1 MIWDLN
7 IRIFHLMLIITV
19 IISIISGKFSY
30 FYIHE
35 ISGITLFFLIL
46 FRIYWGFFGG
56 YYSKFKNFNLNK
68 NSLFNYF
75 KNKEKKYFG
84 HNPLGS
90 LSIFSIFVLILLT
103 SLSGMFSSDDIFYD
117 GPFVKLAPQSVGI
130 FTNIH
135 DILHYF
141 LYLLII
147 LHLSAVSYYQFF
159 LKEKIIN
166 QMIDGK
172 SKDKNFIQKDYPS
185 KKNSYALLFL
195 IRTPPGTGTKFPFVK
210 AFTALIK

>member
-7 IRIFHLMLIITV
+7 IRIFHLMLIITI

-90 LSIFSIFVLILLT
+90 LSIFSIFVLILLL
-103 SLSGMFSSDDIFYD
+103 SISGMFSSDDIFYD
-117 GPFVKLAPQSVGI
+117 GPFVKLAPQLVGI
-130 FTNIH
+130 FTYIH

-185 KKNSYALLFL
+185 KKNGYALLVLILIFSGPSIFYFL
-195 IRTPPGTGTKFPFVK
+195 TYIWN
-210 AFTALIK
+210 

>member
-7 IRIFHLMLIITV
+7 IRIFHLLLILTIT
-19 IISIISGKFSY
+19 ISIISGKFSY

-35 ISGITLFFLIL
+35 ISGVTLFFLIL
-46 FRIYWGFFGG
+46 FRIYWGFYGG

-68 NSLFNYF
+68 NSLLNYF
-75 KNKEKKYFG
+75 KNKNKIFFG

-90 LSIFSIFVLILLT
+90 LSIFSIFILILLT

-117 GPFVKLAPQSVGI
+117 GPFVKLAPQLVGF
-130 FTNIH
+130 FTSIH
-135 DILHYF
+135 DTLHYF
-141 LYLLII
+141 LYSLII

-185 KKNSYALLFL
+185 KKNGYALLVLILIFSGPSIFYFL
-195 IRTPPGTGTKFPFVK
+195 TYIWN
-210 AFTALIK
+210 

>member
-7 IRIFHLMLIITV
+7 IRIFHLMLIITI

-90 LSIFSIFVLILLT
+90 LSIFSFFVLILLT

-117 GPFVKLAPQSVGI
+117 GPFVKLAPQLVGI

-185 KKNSYALLFL
+185 KKNGYALLIL
-195 IRTPPGTGTKFPFVK
+195 I
-210 AFTALIK
+210 LIFSGPSIFYYLTNIWN

>member
-68 NSLFNYF
+68 NSLFNYS

-117 GPFVKLAPQSVGI
+117 GPFVKLAPQLVGI
-130 FTNIH
+130 FTNVH
-135 DILHYF
+135 NILHYF

-185 KKNSYALLFL
+185 KKNGYALLVL
-195 IRTPPGTGTKFPFVK
+195 I
-210 AFTALIK
+210 LIFSGPSIFYYLTNIWN

>member
-68 NSLFNYF
+68 NSLFNYL
-75 KNKEKKYFG
+75 KNKEKKFFG

-90 LSIFSIFVLILLT
+90 LSIFSIFVIIFLT

-117 GPFVKLAPQSVGI
+117 GPFVKLAPQLVGI
-130 FTNIH
+130 FTNVH

-185 KKNSYALLFL
+185 KKNGYALLVLILIFSGPSIFYFL
-195 IRTPPGTGTKFPFVK
+195 TYIWN
-210 AFTALIK
+210 

>member
-7 IRIFHLMLIITV
+7 IRIFHLMLIITI
-19 IISIISGKFSY
+19 IISILSGKFSY

-68 NSLFNYF
+68 NSLLNYF
-75 KNKEKKYFG
+75 KNKGEKYSG

-90 LSIFSIFVLILLT
+90 LSIFSIFLLILLT

-117 GPFVKLAPQSVGI
+117 GPFVKFAPKLVGI
-130 FTNIH
+130 FTNVH

-141 LYLLII
+141 LYFLII

-172 SKDKNFIQKDYPS
+172 SKNRNFIQKDYPS
-185 KKNSYALLFL
+185 KKNGYGLLVL
-195 IRTPPGTGTKFPFVK
+195 I
-210 AFTALIK
+210 LIFSGPSIFYYLTNIWS

>member
-7 IRIFHLMLIITV
+7 IRAFHLMLILTI

-35 ISGITLFFLIL
+35 ISGITLFLLIL

-90 LSIFSIFVLILLT
+90 LSIFSIFVLILLL
-103 SLSGMFSSDDIFYD
+103 SVSGMFSSDDIFYD
-117 GPFVKLAPQSVGI
+117 GPFVKLAPQLVGF

-135 DILHYF
+135 DTLHYF
-141 LYLLII
+141 LYSLII

-172 SKDKNFIQKDYPS
+172 SKNKNFIQKDYQS
-185 KKNSYALLFL
+185 KKNGYALLVL
-195 IRTPPGTGTKFPFVK
+195 ILTFSGPSIFYYL
-210 AFTALIK
+210 ANIWN

>member
-7 IRIFHLMLIITV
+7 TRIFHLMLILTI

-35 ISGITLFFLIL
+35 ISGVTLFFLIL

-117 GPFVKLAPQSVGI
+117 GPFVKLAPQLVGF

-135 DILHYF
+135 DTLHYF
-141 LYLLII
+141 LYSLII

-166 QMIDGK
+166 QMIDGR
-172 SKDKNFIQKDYPS
+172 SKDKNFIQKYYPS
-185 KKNSYALLFL
+185 KKNGYALLVLILIFSRPSIFYFL
-195 IRTPPGTGTKFPFVK
+195 TYIWN
-210 AFTALIK
+210 

>member
-7 IRIFHLMLIITV
+7 TRIFHLMLILTI

-117 GPFVKLAPQSVGI
+117 GPFVKLAPQLVGI

-166 QMIDGK
+166 QMIDGR
-172 SKDKNFIQKDYPS
+172 SKDINFIQKDYPS
-185 KKNSYALLFL
+185 KKNGYALLVL
-195 IRTPPGTGTKFPFVK
+195 I
-210 AFTALIK
+210 LIFSGPSIFYYLTNIWN

>member
-7 IRIFHLMLIITV
+7 TRIFHLMLILTI

-35 ISGITLFFLIL
+35 ISGMTLFFLIL

-90 LSIFSIFVLILLT
+90 LSIFSIFVLILFT

-117 GPFVKLAPQSVGI
+117 GPFVKLVPQLVGI
-130 FTNIH
+130 FTNVH

-185 KKNSYALLFL
+185 KKNGYALLVL
-195 IRTPPGTGTKFPFVK
+195 I
-210 AFTALIK
+210 LIFSGPSIFYYLTNIWN

>member
-1 MIWDLN
+1 MIWDIN
-7 IRIFHLMLIITV
+7 IRIFHLMLIITI
-19 IISIISGKFSY
+19 IISIISVKFSY

-68 NSLFNYF
+68 NSIFNYF

-117 GPFVKLAPQSVGI
+117 GPLVKLAPQLVGF

-135 DILHYF
+135 NLLHYF

-185 KKNSYALLFL
+185 KKNGYALLVLILIFSGPSIFYFL
-195 IRTPPGTGTKFPFVK
+195 TYIWN
-210 AFTALIK
+210 

>member
-7 IRIFHLMLIITV
+7 IRIFHLLLILTIT
-19 IISIISGKFSY
+19 ISIISGKFSY

-35 ISGITLFFLIL
+35 ISGVTLFFLIL

-68 NSLFNYF
+68 NSLLNYF
-75 KNKEKKYFG
+75 KNKNKIFFG

-90 LSIFSIFVLILLT
+90 LSIFSIFLLILLT

-117 GPFVKLAPQSVGI
+117 GPFVKFAPKLVGI
-130 FTNIH
+130 FTKIH

-185 KKNSYALLFL
+185 KKNSYGLLILAIIFFGPSIFYYL
-195 IRTPPGTGTKFPFVK
+195 ANIR
-210 AFTALIK
+210 I

>member
-7 IRIFHLMLIITV
+7 TRIFHLMLILTI

-90 LSIFSIFVLILLT
+90 LSIFSFFVLILLI

-117 GPFVKLAPQSVGI
+117 GPFVKLAPQLVGI
-130 FTNIH
+130 FTNVH

-185 KKNSYALLFL
+185 KKNGYALLVL
-195 IRTPPGTGTKFPFVK
+195 I
-210 AFTALIK
+210 LIFSGPSIFYYLTNIWN

>member
-7 IRIFHLMLIITV
+7 IRIFHLMLIITI

-117 GPFVKLAPQSVGI
+117 GPFVKLAPQLVGI
-130 FTNIH
+130 FTNVH
-135 DILHYF
+135 HILHYF

-166 QMIDGK
+166 QMIDGR

-185 KKNSYALLFL
+185 KKNGYALLVL
-195 IRTPPGTGTKFPFVK
+195 I
-210 AFTALIK
+210 LIFSGPSIFYYLTNIWN

>member
-7 IRIFHLMLIITV
+7 TRIFHLMLILAI

-56 YYSKFKNFNLNK
+56 YYSKFENFNLNK

-84 HNPLGS
+84 HNPFGS

-117 GPFVKLAPQSVGI
+117 GPFVKLAPQLVGI
-130 FTNIH
+130 FTNVH

-185 KKNSYALLFL
+185 KKNGYALLLL
-195 IRTPPGTGTKFPFVK
+195 I
-210 AFTALIK
+210 LIFSGPSIFYYLTNIWN

>member
-117 GPFVKLAPQSVGI
+117 GPFVKLAPQLVGF

-135 DILHYF
+135 DTLHYF
-141 LYLLII
+141 LYSLII

-185 KKNSYALLFL
+185 KINGYALLILILIFSGPSIFYFL
-195 IRTPPGTGTKFPFVK
+195 TYIWN
-210 AFTALIK
+210 

>member
-7 IRIFHLMLIITV
+7 IRIFHLMLIITI
-19 IISIISGKFSY
+19 IISILSGKFSY

-46 FRIYWGFFGG
+46 FRLYWGFFGG

-68 NSLFNYF
+68 NSLLNYL
-75 KNKEKKYFG
+75 KKKDNKYFG

-90 LSIFSIFVLILLT
+90 LSIFSIFIIILMT
-103 SLSGMFSSDDIFYD
+103 SAVGMFSSDDIFYD
-117 GPFVKLAPQSVGI
+117 GPFVKLAPKLVRT

-135 DILHYF
+135 NILHYF
-141 LYLLII
+141 IYILII
-147 LHLSAVSYYQFF
+147 LHLSAVTYHQFF

-185 KKNSYALLFL
+185 KKNSYGLLILAIIFFGPSIFYYL
-195 IRTPPGTGTKFPFVK
+195 ANIR
-210 AFTALIK
+210 I

>member
-7 IRIFHLMLIITV
+7 IRIFHLMLIITI

-46 FRIYWGFFGG
+46 YRIYWGFFGG
-56 YYSKFKNFNLNK
+56 YYSKFKNFNFNK

-117 GPFVKLAPQSVGI
+117 GPFVKLAPQLVGI

-159 LKEKIIN
+159 LKQKIIN
-166 QMIDGK
+166 QIIDGK
-172 SKDKNFIQKDYPS
+172 SEDKNFIQKDYPS
-185 KKNSYALLFL
+185 KKNRYALLVL
-195 IRTPPGTGTKFPFVK
+195 I
-210 AFTALIK
+210 LIFSGPSIFYYLTNIWN

>member
-90 LSIFSIFVLILLT
+90 LSIFSIFVLILLL
-103 SLSGMFSSDDIFYD
+103 SVSGMFSSDDIFYD
-117 GPFVKLAPQSVGI
+117 GPFVKLAPQLVRI

-135 DILHYF
+135 NILHYF
-141 LYLLII
+141 LYILLI
-147 LHLSAVSYYQFF
+147 LHLCAVSYYQFF
-159 LKEKIIN
+159 LKEKIIT

-172 SKDKNFIQKDYPS
+172 SQDKNFMQKDYPS
-185 KKNSYALLFL
+185 KKYDYALLVL
-195 IRTPPGTGTKFPFVK
+195 ILVFSGPSIVYYLTN
-210 AFTALIK
+210 IWS

>member
-7 IRIFHLMLIITV
+7 TRIFHLMLILTI

-30 FYIHE
+30 FYIHD
-35 ISGITLFFLIL
+35 ISGMTLFFLIL

-68 NSLFNYF
+68 NSLFDYY

-117 GPFVKLAPQSVGI
+117 GPFVKFAPKFVGI
-130 FTNIH
+130 FTNVH
-135 DILHYF
+135 NILHYF

-147 LHLSAVSYYQFF
+147 LHLSALSYYQFF

-172 SKDKNFIQKDYPS
+172 SKDKNFVQKDYPS
-185 KKNSYALLFL
+185 KKNGYALLVL
-195 IRTPPGTGTKFPFVK
+195 I
-210 AFTALIK
+210 LIFSGPSIFYYLTNIWN

>member
-117 GPFVKLAPQSVGI
+117 GPFVKLAPQLVGI
-130 FTNIH
+130 FTNVH

-166 QMIDGK
+166 QMIDGR
-172 SKDKNFIQKDYPS
+172 SKGKNFIQKDYPS
-185 KKNSYALLFL
+185 KKNGYALLVL
-195 IRTPPGTGTKFPFVK
+195 I
-210 AFTALIK
+210 LIFSGPSIFYYLTNIWN

>member
-7 IRIFHLMLIITV
+7 IRIFHLMLIITI

-56 YYSKFKNFNLNK
+56 YYSKFKNFNLYK
-68 NSLFNYF
+68 YSLLNHL

-117 GPFVKLAPQSVGI
+117 GPFVKLAPQLVGF
-130 FTNIH
+130 FTKIH
-135 DILHYF
+135 DTLHYF
-141 LYLLII
+141 LYSLII

-172 SKDKNFIQKDYPS
+172 SKDKNFIQKDYLS
-185 KKNSYALLFL
+185 KKNGYALLVLILIFSGPSIFYFL
-195 IRTPPGTGTKFPFVK
+195 TYIWN
-210 AFTALIK
+210 

>member
-7 IRIFHLMLIITV
+7 IRIFHLMLIITI

-35 ISGITLFFLIL
+35 ISGLTLFLLIL

-68 NSLFNYF
+68 KSLFNHF
-75 KNKEKKYFG
+75 KNKKKKYFG

-90 LSIFSIFVLILLT
+90 LSIFSIFILILIT

-117 GPFVKLAPQSVGI
+117 GPFAKLAPHLVGN
-130 FTNIH
+130 FTKIH
-135 DILHYF
+135 NILHYF
-141 LYLLII
+141 LYILLI

-172 SKDKNFIQKDYPS
+172 SKDKNFIEKDNPS
-185 KKNSYALLFL
+185 KKNAYGLLVL
-195 IRTPPGTGTKFPFVK
+195 I
-210 AFTALIK
+210 LIFIGPSIFYYLTNIRS

>member
-1 MIWDLN
+1 MICDLN
-7 IRIFHLMLIITV
+7 TRIFHLMLILTI

-35 ISGITLFFLIL
+35 ISGMTLFFLIL

-117 GPFVKLAPQSVGI
+117 GPFVKLAPQLVGI

-159 LKEKIIN
+159 LKEKLIN
-166 QMIDGK
+166 QMINGK

-185 KKNSYALLFL
+185 KKNGYALLVL
-195 IRTPPGTGTKFPFVK
+195 I
-210 AFTALIK
+210 LIFSGPSTFYYLANIWN

>member
-7 IRIFHLMLIITV
+7 TRIFHLLLILTIT
-19 IISIISGKFSY
+19 ISIISGKFSY

-35 ISGITLFFLIL
+35 ISGITVFLLIL

-56 YYSKFKNFNLNK
+56 FYSKFKNFNLNK
-68 NSLFNYF
+68 NSLLNFF

-90 LSIFSIFVLILLT
+90 LSIFSIFLLILFL

-117 GPFVKLAPQSVGI
+117 GPFVKLAPQLVGF

-135 DILHYF
+135 NILHYF
-141 LYLLII
+141 LYTLLI
-147 LHLSAVSYYQFF
+147 LHLCAVSYYQFY

-172 SKDKNFIQKDYPS
+172 SQDKNFIQKDYPS
-185 KKNSYALLFL
+185 KKSVYGLLVL
-195 IRTPPGTGTKFPFVK
+195 I
-210 AFTALIK
+210 LIFSGPSIFYYLTNIWN

>member
-7 IRIFHLMLIITV
+7 IRIFHLMLIITI

-30 FYIHE
+30 FFIHE

-68 NSLFNYF
+68 NSLLNYF

-90 LSIFSIFVLILLT
+90 LSIFSIFLLILLL
-103 SLSGMFSSDDIFYD
+103 SISGMFSSDDIFYD
-117 GPFVKLAPQSVGI
+117 GPFVKLAPQLVGI

-141 LYLLII
+141 LYLFII
-147 LHLSAVSYYQFF
+147 LHLSAVSFYQFF

-185 KKNSYALLFL
+185 KKNGYALLVLILIFSGPSIFYFL
-195 IRTPPGTGTKFPFVK
+195 TYIWN
-210 AFTALIK
+210 

>member
-7 IRIFHLMLIITV
+7 IRIFHLMLIITI

-68 NSLFNYF
+68 NSFFNYF
-75 KNKEKKYFG
+75 KNKKKKYFG

-90 LSIFSIFVLILLT
+90 LSIFSFFVLILLT

-117 GPFVKLAPQSVGI
+117 GPFVKLAPQLVEI

-185 KKNSYALLFL
+185 KKNGYALLVL
-195 IRTPPGTGTKFPFVK
+195 I
-210 AFTALIK
+210 LIFSGPSIFYYLTNIWN

>member
-7 IRIFHLMLIITV
+7 IRIFHLMLIITI

-35 ISGITLFFLIL
+35 ISGITLCLLIL

-68 NSLFNYF
+68 NSLLNYF

-90 LSIFSIFVLILLT
+90 LSIFSIFVLILLL
-103 SLSGMFSSDDIFYD
+103 SVSGMFSSDDIFYD
-117 GPFVKLAPQSVGI
+117 GPFVKLAPQLVGF

-135 DILHYF
+135 DTLHYF
-141 LYLLII
+141 LYSLII
-147 LHLSAVSYYQFF
+147 LHLIAVSYYQFF

-185 KKNSYALLFL
+185 KKNGYALLVLILIFSGPSIFYFL
-195 IRTPPGTGTKFPFVK
+195 TYIWN
-210 AFTALIK
+210 

>member
-68 NSLFNYF
+68 NSLCNYF

-90 LSIFSIFVLILLT
+90 LSIFSIFVLIF
-103 SLSGMFSSDDIFYD
+103 SLSISGMFSSDDIFYD
-117 GPFVKLAPQSVGI
+117 GPFVKLAPQLVGI
-130 FTNIH
+130 FTNVH

-185 KKNSYALLFL
+185 KKNGYALLVL
-195 IRTPPGTGTKFPFVK
+195 I
-210 AFTALIK
+210 LIFSGPSIFYYLTNIWN

>member
-7 IRIFHLMLIITV
+7 TRIFHLLLILTI

-35 ISGITLFFLIL
+35 ISGVTLFFLIL

-90 LSIFSIFVLILLT
+90 LSIFSIFVLILFT

-117 GPFVKLAPQSVGI
+117 GPFVKLAPQLVGI

-135 DILHYF
+135 NLLHYF

-185 KKNSYALLFL
+185 KKNGYALLVLILIFSGPSIFYFL
-195 IRTPPGTGTKFPFVK
+195 TNIWN
-210 AFTALIK
+210 

>member
-35 ISGITLFFLIL
+35 ISAMTLFFLIL

-117 GPFVKLAPQSVGI
+117 GPFVKLAPQLVGI
-130 FTNIH
+130 FTNVH
-135 DILHYF
+135 NILHYF

-195 IRTPPGTGTKFPFVK
+195 I
-210 AFTALIK
+210 LIFSGPSIFYFLTNIWN